1 MYCIGEK
8 AELKEDVLDVQ
19 SRSMRDNLLFHG
31 VPECDFFDQRKEE
44 KCDEKIIILC
54 DQTLHIENA
63 GNIKIERA
71 HRMGRYTA
79 GRTRPIVVK
88 FNHYP
93 DKVRVKQSAYTA
105 KRDTNYRVSE
115 QFPKEIQERR
125 RILYPEMRKAQAE
138 KRRVVMSY
146 DKLYVD
152 GRTITADSIRARD
165 EKLIIR
171 VYYGSS

>member
-31 VPECDFFDQRKEE
+31 VPECDSFDQRKEE
-44 KCDEKIIILC
+44 KCDEKIINLC

-93 DKVRVKQSAYTA
+93 DKVRVSSPLTPHYVTPIIGLVNNIPRK
-105 KRDTNYRVSE
+105 YRSG
-115 QFPKEIQERR
+115 
-125 RILYPEMRKAQAE
+125 
-138 KRRVVMSY
+138 
-146 DKLYVD
+146 D
-152 GRTITADSIRARD
+152 
-165 EKLIIR
+165 
-171 VYYGSS
+171 VYYTRR